1 MPPVKRRA
9 TTKRRTIKKRST
21 ATKKRRLTKRST
33 TKRSTTK
40 RRATKKRTTTKRSTA
55 KRRSTT
61 KRRVTKKRSTT
72 KRRTNYSLLKNPKAF
87 KKTGPGA
94 NDWRP
99 SARYFYDAG
108 RPIGY
113 RVQYGDREV
122 LCLKLDR
129 NGRPFWGKCD
139 DY

>member
-1 MPPVKRRA
+1 MPPVKRRT
-9 TTKRRTIKKRST
+9 TTKRRTFKKRST
-21 ATKKRRLTKRST
+21 ATKKRRVTKRST

-40 RRATKKRTTTKRSTA
+40 RRVTKK
-55 KRRSTT
+55 RSTT
-61 KRRVTKKRSTT
+61 KRRNTT

-87 KKTGPGA
+87 KKTGPGV